1 MKFHMRLQKKFF
13 VLEYYIKPDISS
25 FSGKYLFLLF
35 FLFQSHINQLFD
47 YIYFIQKYLICYIM
61 KFLTAASLLTLSSSA
76 LAAIKDIQLY
86 AQSSN
91 NEVNDFGIS
100 SRHEGAA
107 LNYLFLAAPGVAEN
121 LKYDDETKT
130 VYTELKAGSS
140 TVRQPLNVGNTVL
153 QLGGSGDGTK
163 VDIAEDGTLS
173 FDGSDSVGAAKNIN
187 DPYNY
192 SKDSYAVVKGGDGAI
207 PIKLVA
213 KFTGDDKES
222 ASSSSSSAA
231 PEPTASSSEAPKETP
246 VYSNSTVTLYT
257 TYCPLST
264 TITLTV
270 CSDVCTPTVI
280 ETSGS
285 VTVSSVQVPS
295 KTASSEAAPPK
306 TTVDSVSKPAPSGKK
321 PTAAVTS
328 FEGAANALTGGSVAI
343 AVAAAIGLVF

>member
-1 MKFHMRLQKKFF
+1 
-13 VLEYYIKPDISS
+13 
-25 FSGKYLFLLF
+25 
-35 FLFQSHINQLFD
+35 
-47 YIYFIQKYLICYIM
+47 M

-173 FDGSDSVGAAKNIN
+173 FDGSDSIGAAKTSMTHTTTPKIHM
-187 DPYNY
+187 PLL
-192 SKDSYAVVKGGDGAI
+192 KAVMVLFQSNLLLNSLVT
-207 PIKLVA
+207 IKNLLLLLLLLLLQNQLLLHLKLQRKLQSTATVLLP
-213 KFTGDDKES
+213 FT
-222 ASSSSSSAA
+222 
-231 PEPTASSSEAPKETP
+231 P
-246 VYSNSTVTLYT
+246 
-257 TYCPLST
+257 
-264 TITLTV
+264 LTV
-270 CSDVCTPTVI
+270 HYLP
-280 ETSGS
+280 
-285 VTVSSVQVPS
+285 PS
-295 KTASSEAAPPK
+295 
-306 TTVDSVSKPAPSGKK
+306 
-321 PTAAVTS
+321 
-328 FEGAANALTGGSVAI
+328 L
-343 AVAAAIGLVF
+343 

>member
-1 MKFHMRLQKKFF
+1 M
-13 VLEYYIKPDISS
+13 
-25 FSGKYLFLLF
+25 
-35 FLFQSHINQLFD
+35 
-47 YIYFIQKYLICYIM
+47 
-61 KFLTAASLLTLSSSA
+61 TLSSSA

-173 FDGSDSVGAAKNIN
+173 FDGSDSIGAAKNIN

-222 ASSSSSSAA
+222 ASSSSSS
-231 PEPTASSSEAPKETP
+231 
-246 VYSNSTVTLYT
+246 
-257 TYCPLST
+257 
-264 TITLTV
+264 
-270 CSDVCTPTVI
+270 
-280 ETSGS
+280 G
-285 VTVSSVQVPS
+285 VSS
-295 KTASSEAAPPK
+295 
-306 TTVDSVSKPAPSGKK
+306 
-321 PTAAVTS
+321 
-328 FEGAANALTGGSVAI
+328 
-343 AVAAAIGLVF
+343 

>member
-1 MKFHMRLQKKFF
+1 
-13 VLEYYIKPDISS
+13 
-25 FSGKYLFLLF
+25 
-35 FLFQSHINQLFD
+35 
-47 YIYFIQKYLICYIM
+47 M

-173 FDGSDSVGAAKNIN
+173 FDGSDSIGAAKNITHTTT
-187 DPYNY
+187 P
-192 SKDSYAVVKGGDGAI
+192 KIHMPLLKAVMVLFQSNLLLNSLVT
-207 PIKLVA
+207 IKNLLLLLLLLLLQNQLLLHLKLQRKLQSTATVLLP
-213 KFTGDDKES
+213 FT
-222 ASSSSSSAA
+222 
-231 PEPTASSSEAPKETP
+231 P
-246 VYSNSTVTLYT
+246 
-257 TYCPLST
+257 
-264 TITLTV
+264 LTV
-270 CSDVCTPTVI
+270 HYLP
-280 ETSGS
+280 
-285 VTVSSVQVPS
+285 PS
-295 KTASSEAAPPK
+295 
-306 TTVDSVSKPAPSGKK
+306 
-321 PTAAVTS
+321 
-328 FEGAANALTGGSVAI
+328 L
-343 AVAAAIGLVF
+343 

>member
-1 MKFHMRLQKKFF
+1 
-13 VLEYYIKPDISS
+13 
-25 FSGKYLFLLF
+25 
-35 FLFQSHINQLFD
+35 
-47 YIYFIQKYLICYIM
+47 M

-173 FDGSDSVGAAKNIN
+173 FDGSDSIGAAKNIN

-264 TITLTV
+264 TITLIV

-306 TTVDSVSKPAPSGKK
+306 TTVDSVSKPAPSGENQLLLSLHSK
-321 PTAAVTS
+321 VL
-328 FEGAANALTGGSVAI
+328 LTPS
-343 AVAAAIGLVF
+343 LVVQLLLLLPLPLVWYSKFRNISRLLV